1 MGLFGLTIQGTVITG
16 ESWQQEFEETDGHIA
31 PVVRKQREMTV
42 GTQFSVSF
50 SFTLGYLWNVAT
62 YLWWLFPPL
71 LT

>member
-31 PVVRKQREMTV
+31 SVVRKQREITV
-42 GTQFSVSF
+42 GTQVSVSF
-50 SFTLGYLWNVAT
+50 SFTLWNGAT
-62 YLWWLFPPL
+62 YLWWLFTPL